1 MTCIY
6 LTKLWFLILMAI
18 FIFSD
23 LHKIILL
30 SQEDTKIKKKHKS
43 NAAVHIF
50 SLCRFNIQLN
60 GSLIICQLVTH

>member
-1 MTCIY
+1 MTCTY

-30 SQEDTKIKKKHKS
+30 LQEDPKIKKKHKS

-50 SLCRFNIQLN
+50 SLCRFNI
-60 GSLIICQLVTH
+60 